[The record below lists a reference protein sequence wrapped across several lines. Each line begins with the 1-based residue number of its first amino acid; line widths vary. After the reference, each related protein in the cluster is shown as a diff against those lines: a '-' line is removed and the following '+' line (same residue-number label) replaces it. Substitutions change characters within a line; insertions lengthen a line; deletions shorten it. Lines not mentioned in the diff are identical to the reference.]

1 MPNVVTVV
9 TGAAG
14 GFGAE
19 LVAHLVAQGQC
30 VAAVD
35 RPESAARLQEL
46 GARHKDAVLPLP
58 LDVSSARDWL
68 PALERIERELGSA
81 PRGAV
86 LAAGG
91 WQGGVEFHSPDS
103 DRIFRAMFEINLETA
118 RVALAAILS
127 GMVARQS
134 GSIVLFG
141 SRAVERPWESAGA
154 AAYAAAKSAVVALCR
169 AVAAEVV
176 TSGVRVNAVLP
187 STIDTPANRRAM
199 PGADA
204 SRWVA
209 PRSLAGVV
217 DFLLSDAARD
227 VSGAALPVYGRS

>member
-1 MPNVVTVV
+1 MPNFVTVV

-14 GFGAE
+14 GFGSE
-19 LVAHLVAQGQC
+19 LVTHLVAQGQR

-46 GARHKDAVLPLP
+46 AARNSDAVVALP

-68 PALERIERELGSA
+68 PALERIERELGAA
-81 PRGAV
+81 PQGAV

-91 WQGGVEFHSPDS
+91 WQGGVEFHAPDS
-103 DRIFRAMFEINLETA
+103 DRIFRAMLEINLETA
-118 RVALAAILS
+118 RVALGVILS
-127 GMVARQS
+127 GMVARQR

-199 PGADA
+199 PGADP

-217 DFLLSDAARD
+217 EFLLSDAARD